1 LAALTLFTTP
11 PIDYDVPESSTN
23 PDGIDDSG
31 FYRHMYGMLIF
42 VGIGSY
48 IILQGRALEK
58 KAPSGVFSAQPNSV
72 FPLQKAVDMA
82 EGYNRQLWNEIK

>member
-1 LAALTLFTTP
+1 MLFGGVAALTFFTTP
-11 PIDYDVPESSTN
+11 PIDYDVPEV
-23 PDGIDDSG
+23 DDSG
-31 FYRHMYGMLIF
+31 FYRHMYGTLIF
-42 VGIGSY
+42 AAIGTY

-58 KAPSGVFSAQPNSV
+58 NAPSGVFSAQPNSV